1 MWRGVM
7 RHCRATIVATLAAVA
22 VATLGAGASAQA
34 QDGKIPCDAFS
45 KNADGSWTAN
55 TSVEFPGPGRSY
67 NIAGGAVFKT
77 TMSFMGLNVAAE
89 LDKACPVE
97 AMMAPE
103 PGAPPRVDIAKLADA
118 NGAIDVEKLTCA
130 QLADTYQEDADFLL
144 TWYSGWSNGLAKMHA
159 VNVAQVKAGIHD
171 VIVYCKANKDRLIV
185 QAIDAIRGRR

>member
-1 MWRGVM
+1 M
-7 RHCRATIVATLAAVA
+7 RLRLVAVVATFSVVVALAALCA
-22 VATLGAGASAQA
+22 AQSALA

-67 NIAGGAVFKT
+67 NIAGGANFKP

-89 LDKACPVE
+89 LDKSCPVE

-103 PGAPPRVDIAKLADA
+103 PGAPPRVEISKLADA
-118 NGAIDVEKLTCA
+118 SGAIDVEKLTCA

-144 TWYSGWSNGLAKMHA
+144 SWYSGWSNGLAKMHA

-171 VIVYCKANKDRLIV
+171 VIVYCKANKDRLVV